1 MNYGVVAEFNPFH
14 NGHKYLI
21 DALKARGDTVTA
33 VMSGSFVQRGE
44 CACISPYERTEMAL
58 KNGVDL
64 VLSLPVQY
72 STATAERFA
81 YGGIKTL
88 TSLGVIDGIGF
99 GSECGDEVALGECA
113 RALTSDD
120 FSSCLNKYLDKGD
133 SFPVARQKAITDMLG
148 EGYGNILASPNN
160 ILGVEYIKALLS
172 CGAEDVSVKTVS
184 RKGAS
189 HDSSEVSDNICSAS
203 ALRGMLKSDACTGNF
218 MPEATAEILEKAMF
232 AGKAPADY
240 GRLAGA
246 ILYRLRTMTVDD
258 IAALP
263 DVSEGLEYRIY
274 DAIRTS
280 VTLDEILEKI
290 KTKRYTHSRLRR
302 IILCAFL
309 GLTREDVQMPVPY
322 IRVLGFNEKGA
333 ALLKAAKKK
342 ATLPIITKSS
352 DIKSLGDDAKRCFEL
367 ECKARDLFSLAL
379 PTADICGR
387 EMTDKIIIL

>member
-21 DALKARGDTVTA
+21 DTLKERGDTVTA

-88 TSLGVIDGIGF
+88 LSLGVINCIGF
-99 GSECGDEVALGECA
+99 GSECGDEITLFKCAEAL
-113 RALTSDD
+113 LSDD
-120 FSSCLNKYLDKGD
+120 FSVYLNKYLDTGD
-133 SFPVARQKAITDMLG
+133 SFPVARQKAITHMTDVECGDVLG
-148 EGYGNILASPNN
+148 TPNN
-160 ILGVEYIKALLS
+160 ILGVEYIKS
-172 CGAEDVSVKTVS
+172 IISGGYDIDVKTVS

-189 HDSSEVSDNICSAS
+189 HDSTEYSEGICSAS
-203 ALRGMLKSDACTGNF
+203 ALREMLKNDTEIDCFVPAT
-218 MPEATAEILEKAMF
+218 TAEILEKAISE
-232 AGKAPADY
+232 GKAPADY

-258 IAALP
+258 IAVLP

-333 ALLKAAKKK
+333 SLLKAAKKK

-379 PTADICGR
+379 PTADVCGR